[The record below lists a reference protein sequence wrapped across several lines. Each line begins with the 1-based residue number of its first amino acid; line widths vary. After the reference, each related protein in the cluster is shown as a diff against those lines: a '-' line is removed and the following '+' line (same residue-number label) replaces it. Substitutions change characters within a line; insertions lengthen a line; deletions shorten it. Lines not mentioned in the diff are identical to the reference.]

1 MDMTTQTKPNPTV
14 TASEVTVDTYTY
26 HTCEYGTYRIAK
38 TRYSLYKSIDKEGND
53 LITGLTE
60 EAVHACTPLHLL
72 AQQPDYDGRYDL
84 VVGSA
89 AITPDL

>member
-1 MDMTTQTKPNPTV
+1 MPTATKTKPTV
-14 TASEVTVDTYTY
+14 VPDTYEW
-26 HTCEYGTYRIAK
+26 HTCEYGTYRIVV
-38 TRYSLYKSIDKEGND
+38 TRYKLFKSIDKQGND

-60 EAVHACTPLHLL
+60 QAVHDCTPLHLL

>member
-1 MDMTTQTKPNPTV
+1 MPTKTKPKTTA
-14 TASEVTVDTYTY
+14 TASKVSVDTYEY
-26 HTCEYGTYRIAK
+26 FTCEHGSYRIVE

-72 AQQPDYDGRYDL
+72 AQQPDYDGRYDT
-84 VVGSA
+84 VIGSA
-89 AITPDL
+89 THAVKL